1 MVFQSSALSL
11 RGRQVVVRG
20 AGHAGR
26 MDKPRAAAWRPLDG
40 NPSTYQFRGRVCLP
54 TCRRHHSVVDG
65 RPLLRSFLAC
75 GQTASGANGWKTMG
89 RL

>member
-1 MVFQSSALSL
+1 MVFQSFGLSL

-26 MDKPRAAAWRPLDG
+26 MDKPRAAAWQPRRD
-40 NPSTYQFRGRVCLP
+40 NPSGRVCLP
-54 TCRRHHSVVDG
+54 ACQRHYSVVDG

-75 GQTASGANGWKTMG
+75 EQTAPGANGWKAMG